1 MAFKDILVR
10 LGNDETASARADY
23 ALALAETHDAHVAG
37 VATATWWIY
46 GAVAMGP
53 VPREVVVS
61 IQDAAQQEAEAA
73 EKIFTDHAAKTSVS
87 HETRVI
93 SGTVGEILGGLVR
106 HARHTDLTILPQP
119 KEDQGRAAAESLM
132 FESGGPVM
140 FVPYVGVPAKHPAH
154 VLVGWDGGQQAA
166 RAIHDAMPLLEK
178 AERITLL
185 TIDPQ
190 KRPEN
195 HGEEPGADIGA
206 HLARHGLKVEVD
218 SVVAPDIDAGNTI
231 LSYAADLSADAL
243 VMGGYGHSR
252 VRELVLGGVTRTIL
266 SSMTIPVLMSH

>member
-10 LGNDETASARADY
+10 LGNDDAAGSRADF
-23 ALALAETHDAHVAG
+23 ALALADAHGAHLAG

-61 IQDAAQQEAEAA
+61 IQDAAQEEAETA
-73 EKIFTDHAAKTSVS
+73 EKIFKDHASKTSVS
-87 HETRVI
+87 SETRTI

-106 HARHTDLTILPQP
+106 HARHADLTILPQP

-132 FESGGPVM
+132 FESGGPVL
-140 FVPYVGVPAKHPAH
+140 FVPYVGVPAQHPKH
-154 VLVGWDGGQQAA
+154 VLVAWDGGQQAT
-166 RAIHDAMPLLEK
+166 RAVHDALPLMKK
-178 AERITLL
+178 ADKVTLL

-190 KRPEN
+190 KRPEA
-195 HGEEPGADIGA
+195 HGEQPGADIGA

-218 SVVAPDIDAGNTI
+218 SIVAPDVDAGNTI
-231 LSYAADLSADAL
+231 LSYAADVSADAL

-252 VRELVLGGVTRTIL
+252 MRELVLGGVTRTIVN
-266 SSMTIPVLMSH
+266 SMTIPVLMSH